1 MPNQLA
7 VQPTQRKV
15 SGMSNWF
22 ILQPNVVL
30 YKVHTWELHY
40 QVSKY
45 ESWFYTRM
53 FSWGEWDLWATW
65 FPQCLAVLTI
75 YQVPGHQQGGKKRG
89 LSSLNIIHWQKKSDL
104 RPGFSQTPH
113 TPDIPAASTS
123 VLQGCRI
130 RLSSWAGSRP
140 QLSSN
145 CCRQRFYYLKTR
157 GSFWT
162 VYIQSCQAESLQLW
176 TVGI

>member
-53 FSWGEWDLWATW
+53 LSWGEWDLWATW

-75 YQVPGHQQGGKKRG
+75 YHVPGHQQGGKKRG

-104 RPGFSQTPH
+104 SPGFSQTPH

-123 VLQGCRI
+123 VLR
-130 RLSSWAGSRP
+130 AVGSDFHLELGSAHSCP
-140 QLSSN
+140 L
-145 CCRQRFYYLKTR
+145 TVADR
-157 GSFWT
+157 GSTIWKLA
-162 VYIQSCQAESLQLW
+162 VLSEQSMYRVARQSHYNSEL
-176 TVGI
+176 